1 MTIYSRTLVK
11 GHLLVKSKCVRY
23 GPMASF
29 PALAPHEPTE
39 ATSGTL
45 QLVPPRKRVR
55 SKAVAAEPTRERILS
70 AAAQLFAEYGFTGA
84 SMPAIAAQ
92 SGITAGAIYRH
103 FASKAELLLEVVKR
117 ALEALPFSFER
128 GSEADD
134 AALLPEFAARLTD
147 PALTLLRQLSVEV
160 HAAARRDPEVRKLLA
175 AYNEMAL
182 RKIRVLLKVEE
193 QTGPRDAL
201 WVPEYTACALTVFL
215 MGLNHMDTLHPQ
227 LVGDQAWR
235 KFVASHVAALLGLN
249 VQEVSRRP
257 PAKERA
263 SARDASPVVKRA
275 RKLER

>member
-1 MTIYSRTLVK
+1 MISD
-11 GHLLVKSKCVRY
+11 S
-23 GPMASF
+23 
-29 PALAPHEPTE
+29 ALTPNEPTE
-39 ATSGTL
+39 ATSRTL
-45 QLVPPRKRVR
+45 RIVPPRRRVR
-55 SKAVAAEPTRERILS
+55 SKSVAVEPTRERILS
-70 AAAQLFAEYGFTGA
+70 AAAQLFAEYGFIGA

-128 GSEADD
+128 SSGADD

-227 LVGDQAWR
+227 LVGNQAWR
-235 KFVASHVAALLGLN
+235 KFVASYVTALLSFNSHN
-249 VQEVSRRP
+249 VKIKLPTRG
-257 PAKERA
+257 RA
-263 SARDASPVVKRA
+263 SVQNARPVACGGQPKSKGGPALSPARDT
-275 RKLER
+275 